1 MKPKP
6 RVNNAEDLK
15 FEYITIG
22 TSPSLDG
29 DVVPSVPSVD
39 GTSQSKRK

>member
-6 RVNNAEDLK
+6 RVNNVEVLF

-22 TSPSLDG
+22 TSPS
-29 DVVPSVPSVD
+29 VD
-39 GTSQSKRK
+39 EQVNQTDNKF